1 MLTGRVPAKKDT
13 SSKRV
18 PEVTA
23 ADRLE
28 VFSQTMRTQLSELEN
43 RSAVAL
49 RDETFLELS
58 QRVHDISSRC
68 DRILRQRRYLADE
81 VAATTAAAAEEAEA
95 EAALDSGSVRHR
107 NTGGAEGRRMEDTAR
122 AEVAVTAGTSKQPRR
137 KRRRRRVGSGGRLD
151 LGGTVGSG
159 STGGFVASGGGGG
172 RVAGAGGPTNDRA
185 EAMLEDLVD
194 MASVLK
200 GEVTTINSTVVLQ
213 NRELGKLGEVAD
225 DNRSTVSHE
234 AKALTKY
241 YKSSTSFFGTFFR
254 SVAVL
259 VAFVLTVLYMSF
271 FSRRF

>member
-107 NTGGAEGRRMEDTAR
+107 NAGGAEGRRMEDTAR

-151 LGGTVGSG
+151 LGERWAAGRREASSRAAEGEGSW
-159 STGGFVASGGGGG
+159 G
-172 RVAGAGGPTNDRA
+172 RRADQRPCRGDAGAPWTWRLCSREGSRLSTAPWFSKSRA
-185 EAMLEDLVD
+185 
-194 MASVLK
+194 
-200 GEVTTINSTVVLQ
+200 
-213 NRELGKLGEVAD
+213 R
-225 DNRSTVSHE
+225 
-234 AKALTKY
+234 
-241 YKSSTSFFGTFFR
+241 
-254 SVAVL
+254 
-259 VAFVLTVLYMSF
+259 
-271 FSRRF
+271 